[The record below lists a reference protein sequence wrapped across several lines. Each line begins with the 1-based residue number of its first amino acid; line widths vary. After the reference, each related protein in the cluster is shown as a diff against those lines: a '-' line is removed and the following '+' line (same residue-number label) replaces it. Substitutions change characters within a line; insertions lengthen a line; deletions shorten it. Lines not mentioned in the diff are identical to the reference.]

1 MGVERER
8 GVGED
13 HKCRRLGRQKWLPIL
28 MPSRYANGEFRSIGN
43 PIMSITLQA
52 DPLPLRLD
60 EQGTIRI
67 GNTRV
72 LLELVV
78 YAHQGGATVEEI
90 AKRFETLE
98 MADVHTVIAYILR
111 HRKEVEEYM
120 TRREAEAAELQKQIQ
135 EAMPPRV
142 TRKELQA
149 RWDAR
154 KGL

>member
-1 MGVERER
+1 
-8 GVGED
+8 
-13 HKCRRLGRQKWLPIL
+13 
-28 MPSRYANGEFRSIGN
+28 
-43 PIMSITLQA
+43 MSITLQA